1 MNATADTDLPQTQ
14 EALRGNLL
22 CLLETCPADYCNP
35 GDCPLHPLRNMKY
48 SERLEWFSALDAEDL
63 AYLAAY
69 HAVCYEL
76 KLAENL
82 LAENWPP
89 PVSDPGVLTSLAR
102 TPQPQNPP
110 VQPRV

>member
-1 MNATADTDLPQTQ
+1 MNAKAASELPEQA

-35 GDCPLHPLRNMKY
+35 GDCPLYALRRMKF
-48 SERLEWFSALDAEDL
+48 SERLEWFNALCAEDL

-76 KLAENL
+76 KLSEHL
-82 LAENWPP
+82 LAANWPP
-89 PVSDPGVLTSLAR
+89 PASGRAV
-102 TPQPQNPP
+102 
-110 VQPRV
+110 